1 MGNQIRG
8 LWRLASLLLFGVAL
22 ILSAVTGEAAQVTL
36 AWDPPDLEPDIA
48 GYKIYYGTASR
59 DYGWVIDVGNVTTF
73 TVSDLSDGVPY
84 YFTTIAYDTS
94 NLESPYSNEVCSS
107 DLPSP
112 SGTTGT
118 QVTVTDSGFGSR
130 KGKVLV
136 GNAATKI
143 INWTDSS
150 TTFEIRKTLAPGP
163 YDIVVQSKEPGGV
176 AQIIY
181 PGAFTMMAPEIVSVD
196 PSSGLPL
203 EEKTLS
209 GNYFGSKKGKLYL
222 GTRKCKVVSW
232 TMDATTGESQINF
245 IVPGKLTSGTFD
257 VTVVNKVGSATLAGG
272 FTVD

>member
-1 MGNQIRG
+1 MGKQIRG
-8 LWRLASLLLFGVAL
+8 LWRLVSLLLVGAAL
-22 ILSAVTGEAAQVTL
+22 ILSAVTVKAAQVTL
-36 AWDPPDLEPDIA
+36 AWDPPNLEPDIA

-59 DYGWVIDVGNVTTF
+59 DYGWVIDVGNATTF
-73 TVSDLSDGVPY
+73 TVSDLSDGVSY
-84 YFTTIAYDTS
+84 YFTTTAYDTT

-112 SGTTGT
+112 SGTIGT
-118 QVTVTDSGFGSR
+118 HVTVTDSGFGSK

-176 AQIIY
+176 AQATY
-181 PGAFTMMAPEIVSVD
+181 PGAFTMMAPEIISVD
-196 PSSGLPL
+196 PSGLPL

-209 GNYFGSKKGKLYL
+209 GNYFGSKKGKLFL

-232 TMDATTGESQINF
+232 TMDAATGKSQINF
-245 IVPGKLTSGTFD
+245 IVPKKLTSGTYD
-257 VTVVNKVGSATLAGG
+257 IMVVNKVGSATLAGG
-272 FTVD
+272 FTIN